1 MVSQKIKFQNRDQAS
16 FFGVL
21 RQNIDQYFQTNNIE
35 KTGGSKIMVK
45 AIVMLSM
52 YFIPYIIV
60 LTAGLPNYLNLI
72 LCFVMGL
79 GVAGTGM
86 SVMHDAIHGSFSSN
100 KLVNDIFGAS
110 LYFLG
115 GNVQNWDIQHNKL
128 HHTYTNI
135 HEVDEDITGKFLLRL
150 SFQDKMKSVHRF
162 QHIYAFF
169 LYGLM
174 TISFLWK
181 DFKEIGV
188 YKEMSKLGFVKAFT
202 GKELLRL
209 YISKIAYVLFIM
221 VLPLTVLDISFGQ
234 WFLGF
239 MVMHLTAGIILST
252 IFQLAHVVEDAH
264 HPNPDDKGIV
274 DSAWAVHQLLTTS
287 NFFGKNRLLSW
298 YIGGLDFQIEHHLFP
313 TISHI
318 HYRKIAPIVEK
329 TAKEFG
335 INYNSK
341 GSFTNALKSHI
352 KMLKDLG
359 TKQDF
364 ALSNQTLSL

>member
-1 MVSQKIKFQNRDQAS
+1 MITQKIKFQNKEQAS
-16 FFGVL
+16 FFSVL
-21 RQNIDQYFQTNNIE
+21 RQNIDQYFQTNQID
-35 KTGGSKIMVK
+35 KTGGSKIMIK
-45 AIVMLSM
+45 AIIMLSI
-52 YFIPYIIV
+52 YFVPFIII
-60 LTAGLPNYLNLI
+60 LFGSFNNYVNLF

-100 KLVNDIFGAS
+100 KVINEIFGAS

-150 SFQDKMKSVHRF
+150 SFQEKMKSVHRF

-174 TISFLWK
+174 TLSFLWK
-181 DFKEIGV
+181 DFKEIRV
-188 YKEMSKLGFVKAFT
+188 FKEMSKSGLVKAFT
-202 GKELLRL
+202 TNELIRL
-209 YISKIAYVLFIM
+209 FASKIAYVLFIL
-221 VLPLTVLDISFGQ
+221 VLPLSILDISFGQ

-239 MVMHLTAGIILST
+239 MIMHLTAGIILST

-264 HPNPDDKGIV
+264 HPFPDSNGIV
-274 DSAWAVHQLLTTS
+274 ENSWAVHQLMTTS
-287 NFFGKNRLLSW
+287 NFFGKNKLLSW

-329 TAKEFG
+329 TAKDFG

-352 KMLKDLG
+352 NMLKDLG
-359 TKQDF
+359 SKQNF
-364 ALSNQTLSL
+364 SLSN